1 MTNRKPVRAGR
12 PGVAERFVVPR
23 KPGRLP
29 AFHAAQ
35 TPGEILDKGQRLA
48 QVDIA
53 GVLQREQAISSQ
65 V

>member
-1 MTNRKPVRAGR
+1 LGELVQRGQRSLP
-12 PGVAERFVVPR
+12 
-23 KPGRLP
+23 RLP

-35 TPGEILDKGQRLA
+35 TPGEIVDKGQRLA